1 MFRLAPLPTSNDR
14 SPWPGPGTPVAVKI
28 DLEDHSLRLEVWNVM
43 PLDEPQV
50 PGEPATNGERPG
62 HGLAGMRERVSL
74 LRGRRFAGEV
84 EDGFFLVSATLP
96 STNMP
101 LRWRAGRAVHPT
113 GRLPP

>member
-1 MFRLAPLPTSNDR
+1 MAA
-14 SPWPGPGTPVAVKI
+14 PGTPIAVKI

-74 LRGRRFAGEV
+74 LGGRLFAGEA
-84 EDGFFLVSATLP
+84 EDGFSLVSATLP
-96 STNMP
+96 LDEGNP
-101 LRWRAGRAVHPT
+101 WIQQ
-113 GRLPP
+113 